1 MSAITYRKRS
11 PGPSVSCS
19 LQYTS
24 VKNGYDLPFVGNDSN
39 VTLYIG
45 ILNVVLML
53 TSCIVG
59 IVTVVLSFKG
69 SRHKHFLKWRNVD
82 RFIVYKAVNDIIYY
96 LIQICYL
103 VHITVQQSN
112 YPDPVWVCAFW
123 NSRPFCIQGSNIFN
137 IVIRDMVN
145 NNIKKLLLNNSFHS
159 CVKTNTN
166 NNSDKETSYEWPTT
180 LYRL

>member
-1 MSAITYRKRS
+1 MANDSIS
-11 PGPSVSCS
+11 FI
-19 LQYTS
+19 
-24 VKNGYDLPFVGNDSN
+24 KNGYDLPFVGNDSN

-45 ILNVVLML
+45 ILNVFLML

-103 VHITVQQSN
+103 VHITVQQAN
-112 YPDPVWVCAFW
+112 YPDPVSCTTYAVLTNVFGLSQVLMTFVVSVVAFTLVYC
-123 NSRPFCIQGSNIFN
+123 NEQLTLGPGDLFLYVIALITPVPIFS
-137 IVIRDMVN
+137 VLGALG
-145 NNIKKLLLNNSFHS
+145 KLGPNGF
-159 CVKTNTN
+159 
-166 NNSDKETSYEWPTT
+166 
-180 LYRL
+180 